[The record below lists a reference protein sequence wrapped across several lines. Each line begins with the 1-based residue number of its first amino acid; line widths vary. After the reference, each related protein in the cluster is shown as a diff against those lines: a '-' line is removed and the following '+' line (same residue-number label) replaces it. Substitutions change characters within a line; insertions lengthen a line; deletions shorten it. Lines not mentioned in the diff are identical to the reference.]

1 MNAGG
6 GAGSGV
12 EGRGG
17 EEAQKDAIERL
28 KYRSR
33 CPRQAGAAGVSYFQ
47 SGFYREIFTRPVLNY
62 VGTRNIYGDNV
73 YTQFHTKFIG
83 ETRSSRNKSET

>member
-1 MNAGG
+1 M
-6 GAGSGV
+6 
-12 EGRGG
+12 EWRG
-17 EEAQKDAIERL
+17 EEGGSAKGRDREI
-28 KYRSR
+28 KIRSR